1 MSRASFNS
9 DIISWLNFQPYWM
22 QNAALKVMSNTD
34 IQDEEINE
42 IFDFYL
48 EDNNLRE
55 KEKHR
60 PAIDLSNCSVEV
72 CCTLDN
78 DFVLSEINNINGVNA
93 LADNQKIEFCNNMT
107 VLFGNNGSGKTG
119 YIRLLNNI
127 FNSRGEKEI
136 LGNVYKKSG
145 DHQEPSCKL
154 IFKKAEEEK
163 NISYPS
169 EKEKLELKC
178 YSVFD
183 NVSVRTHLDKENEL
197 SFTPQGFEF
206 FDGISNV
213 FNKLQ
218 EKLTN
223 EINANNLPNTYKI
236 HFNNENE
243 VKSIIDNLNYSTK
256 ISDLEKLADIKPEDF
271 DRLNKIEIEKNSL
284 QALNKDKQI
293 AELVKIVELLNDFK
307 TKFESFKII
316 LNQEN
321 INVIKSDIKD
331 FVDKKKISSE
341 SNSSRFHNLPIKNIG
356 SDKWNSFIK
365 ASSEFAK
372 TQKADYPKVDDTCLF
387 CMQPLGE
394 KEVELIG
401 QYWKILSSTLEDD
414 IKKIQKRLENYSIQ
428 ANRIDTNLFV
438 KDSILKNWLEEN
450 EKEIYKSWSDT
461 LTELEKNKNELI
473 SNLKKQN
480 WDEISVSKMILTEDI
495 INLVKKIEE
504 NIQVLKVQDK
514 TEEIKKLDNEINLIK
529 DRIMLSKLLSDI
541 KKYIEKS
548 RWSNKASKLNN
559 LNARA
564 ITAKQTE
571 MYSKYITDNYREI
584 FNSECK
590 RLNANF
596 GIEVNQRGQRGHTKR
611 KLKLVG
617 FEPRRVLSEGEQ
629 RAISLADFLTEI
641 QIDNSNKGLIF
652 DDPVTSLDHERK
664 KIIAHRLA
672 EESGARQIIIF
683 THDLMFLYYLN
694 EAINELSL
702 DIRCHW
708 IEKRELTPGNIF
720 LDNGPSY
727 EREYKSTEKAKKF
740 YEKAK
745 DASPEEQEV
754 LLKQGFGALRTNYEY
769 FVIFN
774 LFNSVVKRF
783 EERVSIERLKEV
795 VINDEIVQEVI
806 LKTGNVSRYIDAHLH
821 SDGFAANKP
830 TPKTLLDEIESFN
843 KLVNKHKELKKLS
856 KTR

>member
-1 MSRASFNS
+1 MNLASFNS
-9 DIISWLNFQPYWM
+9 DIINWLNSQPYWM
-22 QNAALKVMSNTD
+22 QSAALKVMNNTEIKD
-34 IQDEEINE
+34 GEIND

-48 EDNNLRE
+48 EDNNLAE
-55 KEKHR
+55 KKKFR
-60 PAIDLSNCSVEV
+60 PTINLDICTNEV
-72 CCTLDN
+72 SCTIDN
-78 DFVLSEINNINGVNA
+78 DFVLSEISNINGVNA
-93 LADNQKIEFCNNMT
+93 LADNQRIEFSNNMT

-163 NISYPS
+163 NITYPT

-183 NVSVRTHLDKENEL
+183 SVSVRTHLDKENEL
-197 SFTPQGFEF
+197 SFTPQGFELF
-206 FDGISNV
+206 EGISNV

-218 EKLTN
+218 EKLTK
-223 EINANNLPNTYKI
+223 EINSNNLPNTYKN

-243 VKSIIDNLNYSTK
+243 VKNIIINLNYLTK
-256 ISDLEKLADIKPEDF
+256 ISDLEKLSDIKREDI
-271 DRLNKIEIEKNSL
+271 DRLNKIEIEKSGL
-284 QALNKDKQI
+284 QSLNKDKQI

-307 TKFESFKII
+307 AQYESIKTI

-321 INVIKSDIKD
+321 INVIKSDVKD
-331 FVDKKKISSE
+331 FIDKKKLISE
-341 SNSSRFHNLPIKNIG
+341 SNSNRFQNLPIKNIG
-356 SDKWNSFIK
+356 SDKWNLFIK

-372 TQKADYPKVDDTCLF
+372 TQKVDYPKVNDSCLF
-387 CMQPLGE
+387 CMQPLGI
-394 KEVELIG
+394 KEIELIN
-401 QYWKILSSTLEDD
+401 QYWEVLNSTLEDD
-414 IKKIQKRLENYSIQ
+414 IKKIQKRLDNYSIQ
-428 ANRIDTNLFV
+428 TNKIDINLFV

-461 LTELEKNKNELI
+461 LTDLEKNKSELI

-480 WDEISVSKMILTEDI
+480 WDEIIISKIISTDDI
-495 INLVKKIEE
+495 ANLVAKIEV
-504 NIQVLKVQDK
+504 NVKSLKDQDK
-514 TEEIKKLDNEINLIK
+514 TAEIKKLDNEINLIK
-529 DRIMLSKLLSDI
+529 DRIVLSRLLPDI
-541 KKYIEKS
+541 KEYIEKS
-548 RWSNKASKLNN
+548 KWANKASKLNN
-559 LNARA
+559 LNTRG

-571 MYSKYITDNYREI
+571 MYSKYITDNYKEI

-596 GIEVNQRGQRGHTKR
+596 GIEVSQHGHRGHTKR
-611 KLKLVG
+611 QLKLVG

-629 RAISLADFLTEI
+629 RAISLADFLTEV
-641 QIDNSNKGLIF
+641 QIDSSNKGLVF
-652 DDPVTSLDHERK
+652 DDPVNSLDHERK

-672 EESGARQIIIF
+672 KESGSRQVIIF
-683 THDLMFLYYLN
+683 THDLLFLYYLN
-694 EAINELSL
+694 EEINELLL

-708 IEKRELTPGNIF
+708 IEKRGLTPGNVF

-727 EREYKSTEKAKKF
+727 EGEYKSTEKARKF

-745 DASPEEQEV
+745 NASPEEQEG

-783 EERVSIERLKEV
+783 EERVSMERLREV
-795 VINDEIVQEVI
+795 VINDEIIQEVI
-806 LKTGNVSRYIDAHLH
+806 TKTGDVSRYIDAHLH

-830 TPKTLLDEIESFN
+830 TPKSLLDEIENFSR
-843 KLVNKHKELKKLS
+843 LVNKHKDLKKLS
-856 KTR
+856 KSI